1 VELNRLS
8 IRNFRNL
15 ASLDA
20 DLPASGVVILGDNG
34 QGKTNL
40 LEALYYL
47 VLFRSLR
54 GAKDRELV
62 RFGEAGFFVAADTP
76 SGRLAAGYESAG
88 RKKKVSFGSAP
99 ISRLSDAIGK
109 IVAVP
114 FAPSD
119 RGIVAGPANGRRRYL
134 DVLLS
139 LSAGGY
145 LSRLTEMRLA
155 LRQRNA
161 ALRRGRGDEAQAFD
175 SALAEAAAPVITAR
189 MAWVEQWSPRFAE
202 LTLALGERAGVR
214 MQYRTQRA
222 PTADPARQLRD
233 LLPTL
238 LARDIRRGVTTAG
251 PHRDDLELTL
261 EGREL
266 RTYGSAGQQR
276 TAAIAL
282 RLLEAETLRGAMGS
296 PPIGLYDDVFA
307 ELDDDRQ
314 ARLLHLIQQ
323 TLPGQAI
330 ITAPRESEVPP
341 ALLERPRWR
350 MKGGRIGS

>member
-1 VELNRLS
+1 MELTGLA

-15 ASLDA
+15 ASLDL
-20 DLPASGVVILGDNG
+20 DLPPSGVVILGDNG

-54 GAKDRELV
+54 GANDRELV
-62 RFGEAGFFVAADTP
+62 RFGEAGFFVAGSSSAGKV
-76 SGRLAAGYESAG
+76 SAGYESAG
-88 RKKKVSFGSAP
+88 RKKKVSVDSVAV
-99 ISRLSDAIGK
+99 SRLSDAVGR

-119 RGIVAGPANGRRRYL
+119 RGIVAGPASGRRRYL
-134 DVLLS
+134 DIMLALS
-139 LSAGGY
+139 VPGY
-145 LSRLTEMRLA
+145 LARLTEMRQA

-161 ALRRGRGDEAQAFD
+161 ALRRGRGDEAQVFD
-175 SALAEAAAPVITAR
+175 PPLAAAAAPVIEAR
-189 MAWVEQWSPRFAE
+189 NAWVQRWAARFAE
-202 LTLALGERAGVR
+202 LTVGLGERAEVR
-214 MQYRTQRA
+214 LRYRTQRA
-222 PTADPARQLRD
+222 PTADPGQQLLD
-233 LLPTL
+233 TWPTL
-238 LARDIRRGVTTAG
+238 LSRDLRRGATTAG

-266 RTYGSAGQQR
+266 RTFGSAGQQR
-276 TAAIAL
+276 TTAIAL
-282 RLLEAETLRGAMGS
+282 RLLEAETLREMTGTS
-296 PPIGLYDDVFA
+296 PIGLYDDVFA

-314 ARLLHLIQQ
+314 RRLLHLIRE

-330 ITAPRESEVPP
+330 LTAPRETEVPREM
-341 ALLERPRWR
+341 LDRPRWR